1 MVSYCLIREMIWPR
15 GSVEM
20 TGLCATVEKELE
32 FEARVNGHNPCS
44 QVLVRH
50 PLKACV
56 FNHVLEVLLKC
67 KKRHMG
73 CLGFT
78 FGDFVVRHESFK
90 ALYLIW
96 ELPNTFHKVLVGLPV
111 SCNDLTND
119 RDDLEAVQIIKPKKQ
134 KQTNKKI

>member
-56 FNHVLEVLLKC
+56 FNHVLEVLL
-67 KKRHMG
+67 
-73 CLGFT
+73 
-78 FGDFVVRHESFK
+78 
-90 ALYLIW
+90 IW

-119 RDDLEAVQIIKPKKQ
+119 RDDLEAVQIIKPGQ
-134 KQTNKKI
+134 CV